1 MEMVQSNKEN
11 LEAIS
16 PLFKAVLSSF
26 GLPDSQIDKA
36 VDDFV
41 LVQEAMDNYGI
52 DNIPAEKFNDILT
65 VMALMALTSKQLTMS
80 KDMVVNGFRLGYLVA
95 LGKIS

>member
-1 MEMVQSNKEN
+1 MVQSNKEN

-26 GLPDSQIDKA
+26 GLPDSLIDKA

-52 DNIPAEKFNDILT
+52 DNIPTERFNDILT